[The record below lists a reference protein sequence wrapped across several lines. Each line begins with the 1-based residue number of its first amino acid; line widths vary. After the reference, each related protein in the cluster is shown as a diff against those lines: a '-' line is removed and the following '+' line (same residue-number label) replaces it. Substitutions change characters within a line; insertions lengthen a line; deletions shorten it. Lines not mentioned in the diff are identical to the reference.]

1 MKLRQFFIVA
11 AMGVAFVSCEKQ
23 IVDGAI
29 AHPEKN
35 AVAKTAYI
43 DTERLMKEYEESKD
57 FETKYQAMSERMQN
71 ELDSDMKK
79 FQRDVA
85 DLQKNAQSKGMQWA
99 QERQAQLERRQQTL
113 MEKEQNYMK
122 KFQEEGA
129 VERDSLV
136 SKMKNFIK
144 TYGADNGY
152 DYIYGTGDAAT
163 VLFAKD
169 EYEITDT
176 IIQLMN
182 EAYNKSSDEDTQEEA
197 KEETSEES
205 TEKKADNTK

>member
-11 AMGVAFVSCEKQ
+11 ALGVAVVSCENNNSTPATSTQEAKS
-23 IVDGAI
+23 
-29 AHPEKN
+29 ET
-35 AVAKTAYI
+35 KTAYI

-79 FQRDVA
+79 FQRDVE
-85 DLQKNAQSKGMQWA
+85 DLQRNAQTNGMQWA
-99 QERQAQLERRQQTL
+99 QQREAELTKRQQTL
-113 MEKEQNYMK
+113 MQKEQNYMK

-129 VERDSLV
+129 LERDSLV
-136 SKMKNFIK
+136 TKMKDFIK
-144 TYGADNGY
+144 TYGAENGY

-169 EYEITDT
+169 EYDITDE
-176 IIQLMN
+176 IITLMN
-182 EAYNKSSDEDTQEEA
+182 EAYGKKST
-197 KEETSEES
+197 EETSEETKTEENT
-205 TEKKADNTK
+205 TEK

>member
-29 AHPEKN
+29 SHPEKN
-35 AVAKTAYI
+35 AAAKTAYI

-176 IIQLMN
+176 IIKLMN
-182 EAYNKSSDEDTQEEA
+182 EAYNKSSDEDTQEETKEEA
-197 KEETSEES
+197 TDKKAEETS
-205 TEKKADNTK
+205 K

>member
-11 AMGVAFVSCEKQ
+11 ALGVAFVSCENNNSTPATSTQEAKS
-23 IVDGAI
+23 
-29 AHPEKN
+29 ET
-35 AVAKTAYI
+35 KTAYI

-79 FQRDVA
+79 FQRDVE
-85 DLQKNAQSKGMQWA
+85 DLQRNAQTNGMQWA
-99 QERQAQLERRQQTL
+99 QQREAELTKRQQTL
-113 MEKEQNYMK
+113 MQKEQNYMK

-129 VERDSLV
+129 MERDSLV
-136 SKMKNFIK
+136 TKMKDFIK
-144 TYGADNGY
+144 TYGAENGY

-169 EYEITDT
+169 EYDITDE
-176 IIQLMN
+176 IITLMN
-182 EAYNKSSDEDTQEEA
+182 EAYGKTSA
-197 KEETSEES
+197 EETSEETK
-205 TEKKADNTK
+205 TEEKTMEK